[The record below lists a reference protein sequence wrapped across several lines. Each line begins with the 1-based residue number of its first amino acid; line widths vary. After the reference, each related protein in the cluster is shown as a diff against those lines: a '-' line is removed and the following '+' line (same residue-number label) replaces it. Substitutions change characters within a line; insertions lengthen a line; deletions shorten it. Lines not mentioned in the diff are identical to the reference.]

1 MSAPERVV
9 VIRPRTVAT
18 VAGLRIAPA
27 IALWVVWIARRPCP
41 VGPSRTRRV
50 AGRRHHA
57 PQRFTSLKN
66 VESSPSAFSSW

>member
-27 IALWVVWIARRPCP
+27 TALWVVWIAPARVRLARHARDAWRAAATTLLS
-41 VGPSRTRRV
+41 GSR
-50 AGRRHHA
+50 A
-57 PQRFTSLKN
+57 
-66 VESSPSAFSSW
+66 